1 MRWLLCALVG
11 LMGLM
16 AGVPAHAQLNARS
29 HNIYPEQQI
38 PVRFPHQRHL
48 ENGLVCEVCH
58 SMVLGSTQASDRNL
72 PGHQLC
78 GACHRAE
85 QPEAEMMF
93 PKSGCQD
100 CHPGWTEGS
109 HTQIGPDLLPLP
121 DGPKPPA
128 LVMPPARLTFSH
140 KLHLDQGA
148 VCLDCHP
155 GIPTAEEGTVE
166 HLPTMYDCLAC
177 HDGRR
182 APDECATCHL
192 QDMGTG
198 RLLTDL
204 FGTDPLAPIGLYRP
218 DDHSDPEWIRRHEFA
233 ARADQDQCSACH
245 APSVCLA
252 CHDGVQ
258 KDQRLHPGDWQMTH
272 GLEAQRRT
280 LECRAC
286 HDAESFC
293 SDCHQ
298 RTAVRRGDFPGV
310 TGDPAGT
317 LAFHPE
323 GWEGVLGE
331 IAGPE
336 HHSHVARRS
345 LETCATCHTED
356 SCVECHSFV
365 NPHGDRYSDPK
376 DWGYGQGSGMVCS
389 RCHQPGD
396 PNLAGIQNGR

>member
-58 SMVLGSTQASDRNL
+58 SMVLGSTQAWDRHL
-72 PGHQLC
+72 PGHQLG
-78 GACHRAE
+78 GAWHGAE

-155 GIPTAEEGTVE
+155 GIPRPRRERSSTSPRCTTAWPASTGAGR
-166 HLPTMYDCLAC
+166 PTSA
-177 HDGRR
+177 RR
-182 APDECATCHL
+182 ATCR
-192 QDMGTG
+192 TWV
-198 RLLTDL
+198 R
-204 FGTDPLAPIGLYRP
+204 
-218 DDHSDPEWIRRHEFA
+218 A
-233 ARADQDQCSACH
+233 AC
-245 APSVCLA
+245 
-252 CHDGVQ
+252 
-258 KDQRLHPGDWQMTH
+258 
-272 GLEAQRRT
+272 
-280 LECRAC
+280 
-286 HDAESFC
+286 
-293 SDCHQ
+293 
-298 RTAVRRGDFPGV
+298 
-310 TGDPAGT
+310 
-317 LAFHPE
+317 
-323 GWEGVLGE
+323 
-331 IAGPE
+331 
-336 HHSHVARRS
+336 
-345 LETCATCHTED
+345 
-356 SCVECHSFV
+356 
-365 NPHGDRYSDPK
+365 
-376 DWGYGQGSGMVCS
+376 
-389 RCHQPGD
+389 
-396 PNLAGIQNGR
+396 